1 MYLSFYYLPSKT
13 MWEENLKR
21 FDKAVAEAGL
31 ERKGKGMPYTSANG
45 HMFSLLNK
53 DGEIGIRLSKEEG
66 QAFMEQYESGQFRSH
81 GANMR
86 GYVLVPK
93 DRYDDSA
100 FIGGMLKQ
108 ALAYVMTLEP
118 K

>member
-1 MYLSFYYLPSKT
+1 
-13 MWEENLKR
+13 MWEENLKL

-31 ERKGKGMPYTSANG
+31 ERKGKTVPYTSANG
-45 HMFSLLNK
+45 YMFSLLNK
-53 DGEIGIRLSKEEG
+53 DAEMGVRLSKEDG
-66 QAFMEQYESGQFRSH
+66 KAFMEQYESGQFRSH

-93 DRYDDSA
+93 DRYADAA
-100 FIGGMLKQ
+100 FIAGMLKQ
-108 ALAYVMTLEP
+108 GLAYVMTLKP

>member
-1 MYLSFYYLPSKT
+1 
-13 MWEENLKR
+13 MWEENLKL
-21 FDKAVAEAGL
+21 FDQAIAKAGL
-31 ERKGKGMPYTSANG
+31 ERKGKGMPYCSANG
-45 HMFSLLNK
+45 HMFALLNK
-53 DGEIGIRLSKEEG
+53 DGEMGIRLSKEEG

-93 DRYDDSA
+93 DRYEDAA
-100 FIGGMLKQ
+100 FVAGMLKQ
-108 ALAYVMTLEP
+108 GLAFVMTLEP

>member
-1 MYLSFYYLPSKT
+1 
-13 MWEENLKR
+13 MWEENLKL
-21 FDKAVAEAGL
+21 FDQAAAEAGL
-31 ERKGKGMPYTSANG
+31 ERKGKSMPYTSANG

-53 DGEIGIRLSKEEG
+53 DGELGVRLSKEAG

-86 GYVLVPK
+86 GYVLVPQ
-93 DRYDDSA
+93 DRLADTS
-100 FIGGMLKQ
+100 FLVSLLKQ
-108 ALAYVMTLEP
+108 GYAYAMTLEP

>member
-1 MYLSFYYLPSKT
+1 
-13 MWEENLKR
+13 MWEENLKL
-21 FDKAVAEAGL
+21 FDKAIAEAGM
-31 ERKGKGMPYTSANG
+31 ERKGKTMPYTSANG

-53 DGEIGIRLSKEEG
+53 EGEMGVRLSKEEG
-66 QAFMEQYESGQFRSH
+66 QAFMEQHDSGQFRSH

-93 DRYDDSA
+93 DRYNDPV
-100 FIGGMLKQ
+100 FIAGMLKQ